1 LGGNRRRLQAVS
13 VSASGCAGHTRLCA
27 GFVLA
32 LLLALAPAPGLSVH
46 AQSASHLLIAARYV
60 ESVPLDTMGK
70 RRREEVFIYVDVRY
84 SGADV
89 LQLSPQNFRL
99 ADASGVEHSPQSYD
113 GADPLKSED
122 LLGPA
127 HVAGWLLFT
136 MPKGTRNLS
145 LIYQQSEQTQSGTT
159 LVTLLARTSPLTP
172 RPNLARL
179 YAANAQQALDAY
191 LCDEALAAGYIR
203 MEVDPL
209 YADGG
214 HGALPGDVRARLEHL
229 HAALRQDHRA
239 FDLVAAPT
247 AAARRLKSD
256 ADRTFTAIEGALAAA
271 PALRR
276 YTDWRAW
283 NATLAQDDRALAD
296 LYQIWPG
303 PQ

>member
-1 LGGNRRRLQAVS
+1 VAYGIIHTSR
-13 VSASGCAGHTRLCA
+13 TRLCA
-27 GFVLA
+27 GFLLA
-32 LLLALAPAPGLSVH
+32 LLTALALAPGLRVH

-60 ESVPLDTMGK
+60 ESVPLDTMGNPT
-70 RRREEVFIYVDVRY
+70 REELFIYVDVRY

-113 GADPLKSED
+113 GADPLKAED
-122 LLGPA
+122 LFGTA

-136 MPKGTRNLS
+136 MPKGSKNLS
-145 LIYQQSEQTQSGTT
+145 LVYQQSEQTQSGIT
-159 LVTLLARTSPLTP
+159 LVTPLARTAPFTP
-172 RPNLARL
+172 RLSLTRL
-179 YAANAQQALDAY
+179 YAANAQPALDAY
-191 LCDEALAAGYIR
+191 LRDEALAAGYIR

-214 HGALPGDVRARLEHL
+214 TGALPGDVRAHL
-229 HAALRQDHRA
+229 QHLRAVLRQDHRA
-239 FDLVAAPT
+239 FDLIATPNVE
-247 AAARRLKSD
+247 ARRLKSD
-256 ADRTFTAIEGALAAA
+256 ADSTFTAIEGAIAAA

-276 YTDWRAW
+276 YADWHAW
-283 NATLAQDDRALAD
+283 HTAFTQHDRALAD

>member
-1 LGGNRRRLQAVS
+1 MRPS
-13 VSASGCAGHTRLCA
+13 A

-32 LLLALAPAPGLSVH
+32 LLTALALAPGLRVH
-46 AQSASHLLIAARYV
+46 AQGASHLLLATRYV
-60 ESVPLDTMGK
+60 ESVPLDMMGK
-70 RRREEVFIYVDVRY
+70 PTREEVFIYVDVRY

-113 GADPLKSED
+113 GADPLKPED
-122 LLGPA
+122 LLGTA

-136 MPKGTRNLS
+136 MPKGSRNLS
-145 LIYQQSEQTQSGTT
+145 LVYQQSEQTQSGTT
-159 LVTLLARTSPLTP
+159 VVTLLARTSPLTP

-214 HGALPGDVRARLEHL
+214 HGALPGGVRARLEHL
-229 HAALRQDHRA
+229 RAVLRQDHRA
-239 FDLVAAPT
+239 FDLIATPNLE
-247 AAARRLKSD
+247 ARRLKSD
-256 ADRTFTAIEGALAAA
+256 ADRTFAAIEGAIAAA

-276 YTDWRAW
+276 YADWHAW
-283 NATLAQDDRALAD
+283 NAAFTEDDRALAD